1 MTVMFGQE
9 RPVSGFDPTLLRS
22 PQATVPATFPNGV
35 TASTVPI
42 NAPTATLTTVT
53 ATIHCASIVLPKQL
67 PVNQL
72 GVIVTTA
79 GTLTGYWLALL
90 NAGLQVIAVSANSAG
105 PGGTGIQNAAVTGLS
120 NGGTTPYSGLYYIA
134 LGTVSS
140 VALVVAANVAGAS
153 VAAFSG
159 PPVVAGT
166 SATAATTTPPPV
178 GTTLGAL
185 TGVASNLFYGQV
197 I

>member
-1 MTVMFGQE
+1 VTVMYGQE
-9 RPVSGFDPTLLRS
+9 RPFAAFDPSLARA
-22 PQATVPATFPNGV
+22 PQATAPATFPNGV

-42 NAPTATLTTVT
+42 NLASATLTTVT

-105 PGGTGIQNAAVTGLS
+105 PAGTGIQNVAVTGLA
-120 NGGTTPYSGLYYIA
+120 NGSTTPYSGMYYIA

-140 VALVVAANVAGAS
+140 VAAVVAANPAAAS
-153 VAAFSG
+153 AAAFSG